1 MKNEFGYLL
10 TAVMYFTRIPG
21 IRNAPHDQASQQ
33 RALKFFPL
41 IGWLIGALGAIALS
55 LTATLL
61 PVSIAVIIAVLVTIL
76 LTGAMHE
83 DGLADSFD
91 AFGGGLDR
99 SHILNIM
106 KDPHLGT
113 YGMLA
118 LIFIIGLKVM
128 LLLELTTLGIGFAAL
143 ALMFAQATS
152 RFVVLLIPAN
162 LDYVQHSPESKSRPM
177 VGERFSL
184 PGLLIGA
191 VFIILPLLFFGEI
204 SFWLATLI
212 AILSSAG
219 LGAYFKSRIGGYS
232 GDCLG
237 ATQQISEVLIYLTL
251 LVAWTST

>member
-41 IGWLIGALGAIALS
+41 IGWLVGALGAITLS
-55 LTATLL
+55 FAAMLL
-61 PVSIAVIIAVLVTIL
+61 PVSIAVIAAVSVTIL

-91 AFGGGLDR
+91 AFGGGLERDD
-99 SHILNIM
+99 ILRIM
-106 KDPHLGT
+106 KDSHLGA
-113 YGMLA
+113 YGVIA
-118 LIFIIGLKVM
+118 LLLIIGLKLM
-128 LLLELTTLGIGFAAL
+128 LLFELTAQGIGFAAL
-143 ALMFAQATS
+143 AMMFAQATS
-152 RFVVLLIPAN
+152 RFAVLLIPAS
-162 LDYVQHSPESKSRPM
+162 LDYVRQSADSKSRSM
-177 VGERFSL
+177 VGERFALSD
-184 PGLLIGA
+184 LLIGSA
-191 VFIILPLLFFGEI
+191 FIILPLFFFGEI
-204 SFWLATLI
+204 SFWLAAFI